1 MQKMD
6 YLKIAREVINI
17 EKQGLD
23 KLLINLS
30 DSFTNVIDAILKSKG
45 KLIVTGMG
53 KSGLIGKKIAATL
66 SSTGTPSMFLHP
78 GEAYHGDLGMISRED
93 MVLLISYSGETDEV
107 LKLISFLQDNGN
119 TIICMT
125 GKPKSSLARNSH
137 FLLDVSVEKEA
148 CPLELAPTAS
158 TTATLALGDAIAVC
172 LMKARN
178 FQPDD
183 FARFHPGGL
192 LGKRLLTIAE
202 SIMRTQN
209 IPIAGPETKAGE
221 LVPLIS
227 KGRLGLIVVVA
238 TGKVAG
244 IITDGDLRR
253 SIEQNEAGFFKLTAA
268 DMMTRDPILIDKSAR
283 LFDIEALMNHHK
295 ITSVLVTGDDKLL
308 GVVQIYD
315 I

>member
-1 MQKMD
+1 MD
-6 YLKIAREVINI
+6 YQKTAKEVINI
-17 EKQGLD
+17 EIAGLQ
-23 KLLINLS
+23 KLL
-30 DSFTNVIDAILKSKG
+30 THIDDAFSETISAISQIKG
-45 KLIVTGMG
+45 KVIVTGMG

-78 GEAYHGDLGMISRED
+78 GEAYHGDLGMISDED
-93 MVLLISYSGETDEV
+93 LVLIISYSGETDEV
-107 LKLISFLQDNGN
+107 LKLISFLQDNSN
-119 TIICMT
+119 IIICMT
-125 GKPKSSLARNSH
+125 GNPASSLARNSSH
-137 FLLDVSVEKEA
+137 ILDISVDKEA

-158 TTATLALGDAIAVC
+158 TTATLALGDAIAIC

-183 FARFHPGGL
+183 FARFHPGGS
-192 LGKRLLTIAE
+192 LGKRLLTTAE
-202 SIMRTQN
+202 SIMRTEN

-227 KGRLGLIVVVA
+227 KGRLGLIVVVE
-238 TGKVAG
+238 TDKVAG

-253 SIEQNEAGFFKLTAA
+253 SIEQNEAGFFQLTAA
-268 DMMTRDPILIDKSAR
+268 DMMTRSPITIDKSAR

-295 ITSVLVTGDDKLL
+295 ITSVLVTENEGLL